1 MPTTELPTALTAQLQ
16 AINAHDADA
25 IMATFAPD
33 ALVNDNHREFF
44 GADAIRDFIE
54 REIVGDNVTFELVE
68 TLADHGD
75 LIIRLRSDGDYDKT
89 NVPDP
94 LILTGYVKTGP
105 AGIERLIII
114 HNQDPEA

>member
-1 MPTTELPTALTAQLQ
+1 MQTTELPAALTAQLR
-16 AINAHDADA
+16 AINAHDTDA

-33 ALVNDNHREFF
+33 ALVNDNHREFS

-68 TLADHGD
+68 AREDHGD
-75 LIIRLRSDGDYDKT
+75 TIINVRSDGDYDKT
-89 NVPDP
+89 NLPDP

-105 AGIERLIII
+105 QGIERLIVI
-114 HNQDPEA
+114 HNQDPEG